1 MIMMKKVSKMSD
13 RELLEFIF
21 ASQTLLMR
29 KIHRL
34 EKYIEKQPTAA
45 ETLPPKMTL
54 EDGYEKMDFDT
65 SELLRLIDNM
75 ANDKKKSLL

>member
-34 EKYIEKQPTAA
+34 EKNLEKQPNAS
-45 ETLPPKMTL
+45 ETLPAKMTL
-54 EDGYEKMDFDT
+54 EDSYEKMDFDT